1 MTTQEM
7 PPIQLFVNLVV
18 VAPGGQVLLA
28 RYDKEDERWMIPY
41 ADLEPYE
48 HPDET
53 ARRGLERLSPLAV
66 RSPAHVRRALLPRT
80 DGLARGVQ
88 LPG

>member
-1 MTTQEM
+1 MTTQEI

-41 ADLEPYE
+41 ADLEPLRASRRNCAQG
-48 HPDET
+48 
-53 ARRGLERLSPLAV
+53 AREAEPPGGAQ
-66 RSPAHVRRALLPRT
+66 PAHVRRAPLPRT
-80 DGLARGVQ
+80 GGLARGVQ